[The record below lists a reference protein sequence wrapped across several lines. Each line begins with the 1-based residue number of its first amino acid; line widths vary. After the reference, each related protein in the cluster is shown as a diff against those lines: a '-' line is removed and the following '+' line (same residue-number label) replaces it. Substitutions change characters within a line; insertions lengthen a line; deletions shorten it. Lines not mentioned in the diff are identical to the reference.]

1 MNTKEFLIDQVKV
14 AYKIARVWKKT
25 ADIFIPN
32 LQDQREYVAG
42 WNDCIA
48 EQIKNEKKYLKHLES
63 IPYEEES

>member
-14 AYKIARVWKKT
+14 AYRIARVWKKRRYLIEG
-25 ADIFIPN
+25 DYS
-32 LQDQREYVAG
+32 LG

-48 EQIKNEKKYLKHLES
+48 EQIKNEKKYIKHLES